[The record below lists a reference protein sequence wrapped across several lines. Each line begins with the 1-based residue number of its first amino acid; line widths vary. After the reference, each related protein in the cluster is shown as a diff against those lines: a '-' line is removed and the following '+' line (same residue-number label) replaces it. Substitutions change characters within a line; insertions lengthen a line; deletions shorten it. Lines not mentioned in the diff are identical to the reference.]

1 MTPLLKT
8 SSLRVAIGERILCRD
23 LDMQVLPG
31 QCWGILGPNGVGK
44 TTLLHTLA
52 GLHPPAAGTLLLNG
66 RAMTELSR
74 RLIARQ
80 IGVLFQQ
87 QSDPFPATVM
97 EAALT
102 GRHPWLGRWQWESEK
117 DMELV
122 RDNLA
127 LVGLES
133 MVARQVSTLSGGER
147 QRLAIATLLVQQA
160 EISLLDEP
168 INHLDVN
175 HQINVLELLTGTLH
189 QGRAAV
195 IMVLH
200 DINLAVRYCDH
211 LLLFFPGGEV
221 VCGSAEKILDPEVL
235 GRLYQHPMMI
245 LDSPNGPVYLP
256 A

>member
-1 MTPLLKT
+1 MNPRLKT
-8 SSLRVAIGERILCRD
+8 SCLRVAIGEKMLCRNLD
-23 LDMQVLPG
+23 LEILPG

-52 GLHPPAAGTLLLNG
+52 GLFPPVAGTLLLNG
-66 RAMTELSR
+66 KAMTELPR
-74 RLIARQ
+74 RQVARQ
-80 IGVLFQQ
+80 IGMLFQQ
-87 QSDPFPATVM
+87 QSDPFPSTVM

-102 GRHPWLGRWQWESEK
+102 GRHPWLGRWQWESEE

-122 RDNLA
+122 RDKLA

-133 MVARQVSTLSGGER
+133 MAARQVSTLSGGER
-147 QRLAIATLLVQQA
+147 QRLAIATLLAQQA
-160 EISLLDEP
+160 EILLLDEP

-175 HQINVLELLTGTLH
+175 YQIGVLELLTGTLR
-189 QGRAAV
+189 QGQAAV

-200 DINLAVRYCDH
+200 DINLAIRYCDH
-211 LLLFFPGGEV
+211 LLLLFPGGES
-221 VCGSAEKILDPEVL
+221 VCGSTEKILDPEVL